1 MKLPYIEAG
10 EIVTTHGV
18 RGEVKVLSWL
28 DSPEMLCEFDRCRIS
43 GREYVMDSVRVQKTC
58 NLVKLRGVDTIEDAQ
73 KLRGKTMEL
82 YREDISDELIFASE
96 LVDVEVYA
104 DGACIGKI
112 KEVLDYPGNSVY
124 VVQGEREYL
133 IPAVKE
139 FILSTDLERNQMQ
152 VKLLKGMASD
162 EDRHSDAVSRHAG
175 GCAFREYSGARA
187 GAWVHFHRSPPD
199 TGLHRKQ
206 AESGGRLS
214 LRRRAGRHYAG

>member
-58 NLVKLRGVDTIEDAQ
+58 NLVKLRGIDTMEDAQ

-82 YREDISDELIFASE
+82 YREDIPDELIFASE

-162 EDRHSDAVSRHAG
+162 ED
-175 GCAFREYSGARA
+175 
-187 GAWVHFHRSPPD
+187 
-199 TGLHRKQ
+199 
-206 AESGGRLS
+206 
-214 LRRRAGRHYAG
+214 

>member
-1 MKLPYIEAG
+1 MKLPYIDAG

-58 NLVKLRGVDTIEDAQ
+58 NLVKLRGVDTMEDAQ

-82 YREDISDELIFASE
+82 YREDISDELIFAAE

-162 EDRHSDAVSRHAG
+162 ED
-175 GCAFREYSGARA
+175 
-187 GAWVHFHRSPPD
+187 
-199 TGLHRKQ
+199 
-206 AESGGRLS
+206 
-214 LRRRAGRHYAG
+214 

>member
-43 GREYVMDSVRVQKTC
+43 GREYVMDSVRMQKTC
-58 NLVKLRGVDTIEDAQ
+58 NLVKLRGVDTMEDAQ

-82 YREDISDELIFASE
+82 YREDISDELIFAAE

-162 EDRHSDAVSRHAG
+162 ED
-175 GCAFREYSGARA
+175 
-187 GAWVHFHRSPPD
+187 
-199 TGLHRKQ
+199 
-206 AESGGRLS
+206 
-214 LRRRAGRHYAG
+214 